1 LAWAGGL
8 RQNFPVNDEMAILIA
23 ESAVLTALLSA
34 ILPLF
39 FLNRPHLQSLVAFF
53 LLGGSGLAAA
63 LGGGMALLLQTT
75 GQVVLPIGL
84 PWLHVSLC
92 LDPLAGFFLFI
103 VGFITFTVACY
114 GSGYIREYIGG
125 QLSIGTLTF
134 FTGLFACGMFLVLLA
149 ADAFSFMLA
158 WELMSLASY
167 FLVVFQ
173 HHQPENRHAAFIYL
187 LMAVVGGAFLFLAY
201 GVLAGFSDGFSF
213 AAMKAADLSP
223 TWATIAFTFAFLG
236 FGLKAGI
243 VPLHVWLPLAH
254 PVAPSHISAMMSGV
268 MLKVAVYGF
277 IRFVYDLLG
286 NIIWQWGVV
295 VLLVGSASAV
305 LGVLYA
311 LMQHD
316 LKRLL
321 AYHSVENIGI
331 IYIGLG
337 LSMIFHATHHL
348 EIAAL
353 ALIAALYHCLNHA
366 IFKSLLF
373 LGAGAIL
380 QQSRQHDMEKMGG
393 LIKKMPVTAFCFLV
407 GCISISA
414 LPPFNGFVS
423 EWLTF
428 QAALQGPIL
437 KSGILGAM
445 IPVAAA
451 MLALTGALAAA
462 CFVKVYGIIF
472 LGRARSPE
480 IEEAQDPS
488 FGMRVSQ
495 MILAVCCLGF
505 GIFPTWVVRAI
516 NGIPESLMGT
526 GLSSATDNGWLWL
539 TPVSAQTASYG
550 APAVFFG
557 ILVSWLIVFVFLH
570 PLRRDNRI
578 RIVPAWDC
586 GFGPLNSR
594 MQYTAS
600 AFAMPLRR
608 IFSFIWLIVEKVEP
622 AGPGKGPR
630 YILKIDDRVW
640 LMFYV
645 PIGKIMLKLAERTSR
660 IQGGNLRVYLC
671 YSFFTLL
678 FLLWVIV

>member
-1 LAWAGGL
+1 
-8 RQNFPVNDEMAILIA
+8 MALTIA
-23 ESAVLTALLSA
+23 EAALVLALLSA
-34 ILPLF
+34 VVTAF
-39 FLNRPHLQSLVAFF
+39 FSPYPRLLNRLAF
-53 LLGGSGLAAA
+53 LLLGAAGLAACFA
-63 LGGGMALLLQTT
+63 GGSALLQQSHEL
-75 GQVVLPIGL
+75 VVLPLGL
-84 PWLHVSLC
+84 PWLHVSLL
-92 LDPLAGFFLFI
+92 LDPLAGLFLFI
-103 VGFITFTVACY
+103 VGLITCMAACY
-114 GSGYIREYIGG
+114 GPAYVREYLDQPTGIGV
-125 QLSIGTLTF
+125 LTGF
-134 FTGLFACGMFLVLLA
+134 SGLFVCGMFLVLLA

-158 WELMSLASY
+158 WELMSVASY

-173 HHQPENRHAAFIYL
+173 HHKIENRQAAFIYL
-187 LMAVVGGAFLFLAY
+187 LMAVVGGTFLFLAY
-201 GVLAGFSDGFSF
+201 GILAGFSGGFGF
-213 AAMKAADLSP
+213 ATMKGAALSP
-223 TWATIAFTFAFLG
+223 TWATLAFVCAFIG

-277 IRFVYDLLG
+277 IRFVFDLLG
-286 NIIWQWGVV
+286 DITWQWGVT
-295 VLLVGSASAV
+295 VLLIGSASAI

-337 LSMIFHATHHL
+337 LSMIFHATHHP

-366 IFKSLLF
+366 LFKSLLF
-373 LGAGAIL
+373 FGAGAVL
-380 QQSRQHDMEKMGG
+380 QQSHEHDMERMGG
-393 LIKKMPVTAFCFLV
+393 LIKRMPVTAVCFLV

-428 QAALQGPIL
+428 QAALQGPLL

-445 IPVAAA
+445 LPVAAA
-451 MLALTGALAAA
+451 ILALTGALAAA
-462 CFVKVYGIIF
+462 CFVKVFGIVF
-472 LGRARSPE
+472 LGQARSE
-480 IEEAQDPS
+480 QIAHAKDPA
-488 FGMRVSQ
+488 FGMRLSQ
-495 MILAVCCLGF
+495 ILLALACLAF
-505 GIFPTWVVRAI
+505 GIFPTWTVRAL
-516 NGIPESLMGT
+516 NCVTASLLGQ
-526 GLSSATDNGWLWL
+526 GLTSATDNGWLWL
-539 TPVSAQTASYG
+539 TPVNPQTASYG

-557 ILVSWLIVFVFLH
+557 LLASWLIVYVLLR

-578 RIVPAWDC
+578 RTAPAWDC
-586 GFGPLNSR
+586 GFGPLNPR

-600 AFAMPLRR
+600 SFAMPIRR
-608 IFSFIWLIVEKVEP
+608 VFSFLWLIVEKVEP
-622 AGPGKGPR
+622 GTPGKAPH
-630 YILKIDDRVW
+630 YILRISDRIW
-640 LMFYV
+640 LILYI
-645 PIGKIMLKLAERTSR
+645 PIGKLMLKLAERTSH

>member
-1 LAWAGGL
+1 
-8 RQNFPVNDEMAILIA
+8 MTMIIA
-23 ESAVLTALLSA
+23 ETAVSAALLSA
-34 ILPLF
+34 IVPLF
-39 FLNRPHLQSLVAFF
+39 FYRLPYLQSWLSF
-53 LLGGSGLAAA
+53 LLLGISGLAASW
-63 LGGGMALLLQTT
+63 GGGMALLLRTSE
-75 GQVVLPIGL
+75 QVVLPIGL

-103 VGFITFTVACY
+103 VGFVTFIAACY
-114 GSGYIREYIGG
+114 GPAYIREYIDG
-125 QLSIGTLTF
+125 QMGIGPLTV
-134 FTGLFACGMFLVLLA
+134 FTGLFVAGMFLVLLA

-158 WELMSLASY
+158 WELMSVASY

-173 HHQPENRHAAFIYL
+173 HQRPENRHAAFIYL

-201 GVLAGFSDGFSF
+201 GVLAAFSDGFSF
-213 AAMKAADLSP
+213 AAMKAATLSP
-223 TWATIAFTFAFLG
+223 DWATSAFTFAFIG

-254 PVAPSHISAMMSGV
+254 PVAPSHISALMSGV

-277 IRFVYDLLG
+277 IRFVFGLLG
-286 NIIWQWGVV
+286 DITWQWGVV

-337 LSMIFHATHHL
+337 LSMIFYATQHL
-348 EIAAL
+348 EVAAL

-366 IFKSLLF
+366 LFKSLLF
-373 LGAGAIL
+373 FGAGAIL

-393 LIKKMPVTAFCFLV
+393 LIKKMPVTATCFLI

-462 CFVKVYGIIF
+462 CFVKVYGIVF
-472 LGRARSPE
+472 LGRPRTAE
-480 IEEAQDPS
+480 IEGATDPS
-488 FGMRVSQ
+488 FGMQ
-495 MILAVCCLGF
+495 LGQILLAVCCLGF
-505 GIFPTWVVRAI
+505 GIFPAWTVRAL
-516 NGIPESLMGT
+516 NGIPEGLIGV
-526 GLSSATDNGWLWL
+526 GLSSATDKGWLWL
-539 TPVSAQTASYG
+539 TPVSAETASYG

-578 RIVPAWDC
+578 RIAPAWDC

-600 AFAMPLRR
+600 AFAMPIRR
-608 IFSFIWLIVEKVEP
+608 VFSFVWLIVEKVEP
-622 AGPGKGPR
+622 AGYGKGAH
-630 YILKIDDRVW
+630 YILRINDRLW
-640 LMFYV
+640 LLLYV
-645 PIGKIMLKLAERTSR
+645 PIGKLMLKIAERTSH

>member
-1 LAWAGGL
+1 
-8 RQNFPVNDEMAILIA
+8 MALIIA
-23 ESAVLTALLSA
+23 ESAVLLTLLSSVV
-34 ILPLF
+34 PLF
-39 FLNRPHLQSLVAFF
+39 FLRRPYLQGRLSF
-53 LLGGSGLAAA
+53 LLLGISGLTACS
-63 LGGGMALLLQTT
+63 GGGMALMLRTSEQM
-75 GQVVLPIGL
+75 VLPIGL
-84 PWLHVSLC
+84 PWLHVFLR
-92 LDPLAGFFLFI
+92 LDPLSGFFLFI
-103 VGFITFTVACY
+103 VGLITFIAACY
-114 GSGYIREYIGG
+114 GPAYIREYIGG
-125 QLSIGTLTF
+125 KLSIGPLTL
-134 FTGLFACGMFLVLLA
+134 FTGLFVGGMFLVLLA

-158 WELMSLASY
+158 WELMSVASY

-173 HHQPENRHAAFIYL
+173 HEKPENRHAAFIYL

-213 AAMKAADLSP
+213 VAMKAAHLSP
-223 TWATIAFTFAFLG
+223 TWATIAFTFAFIG

-286 NIIWQWGVV
+286 NVTWQWGVV

-337 LSMIFHATHHL
+337 LSMIFYATHHL

-366 IFKSLLF
+366 LFKSLLF
-373 LGAGAIL
+373 FGAGAIL

-393 LIKKMPVTAFCFLV
+393 LIKKMPVTAYCFLV

-428 QAALQGPIL
+428 QAALQGPLL

-462 CFVKVYGIIF
+462 CFVKVYGIVF
-472 LGRARSPE
+472 LGQARSPE
-480 IEEAQDPS
+480 ILEAQDPS
-488 FGMRVSQ
+488 FGMQLSQ
-495 MILAVCCLGF
+495 ILLAVCCLGF
-505 GIFPTWVVRAI
+505 GIFPTWTVRAI
-516 NGIPESLMGT
+516 NGIPEGLLGT

-539 TPVSAQTASYG
+539 TPVNPQTASYG

-557 ILVSWLIVFVFLH
+557 ILVCWLLVYVFLH
-570 PLRRDNRI
+570 PLRSDNRI
-578 RIVPAWDC
+578 RIAPAWDC

-600 AFAMPLRR
+600 AFAMPIRR
-608 IFSFIWLIVEKVEP
+608 IFSFVWLIFEKVEP
-622 AGPGKGPR
+622 AGPGGR
-630 YILKIDDRVW
+630 AHYILRIDDRLW
-640 LMFYV
+640 LMLYV
-645 PIGKIMLKLAERTSR
+645 PIGKLMLKIAERTSY

>member
-1 LAWAGGL
+1 
-8 RQNFPVNDEMAILIA
+8 MALTIA
-23 ESAVLTALLSA
+23 ELAVLLALLSSVV
-34 ILPLF
+34 PLL
-39 FLNRPHLQSLVAFF
+39 FLRFPYFQGRLSFF
-53 LLGGSGLAAA
+53 LLGISGLAACA
-63 LGGGMALLLQTT
+63 GGGMALLARTSEL
-75 GQVVLPIGL
+75 VILPIGL
-84 PWLHVSLC
+84 PWLHVYLS
-92 LDPLAGFFLFI
+92 LDPLSGFFLFV
-103 VGFITFTVACY
+103 VGLITFIAGCY
-114 GSGYIREYIGG
+114 GPAYIGEYIG
-125 QLSIGTLTF
+125 LKMTIGALTV
-134 FTGLFACGMFLVLLA
+134 FTGLFVCGMFLVLLA

-167 FLVVFQ
+167 FLVVYQ
-173 HHQPENRHAAFIYL
+173 HHKLENRQAAFIYL
-187 LMAVVGGAFLFLAY
+187 LMAVVGGSFLLLAY

-213 AAMKAADLSP
+213 AAMKAAVLSP
-223 TWATIAFTFAFLG
+223 TWASMAFTFAFIG

-277 IRFVYDLLG
+277 IRFVCDLLG
-286 NIIWQWGVV
+286 DITWQWGVV
-295 VLLVGSASAV
+295 VLLIGSASAV

-337 LSMIFHATHHL
+337 LSMIFYATQHM

-366 IFKSLLF
+366 LFKSLLF
-373 LGAGAIL
+373 FGAGAVL

-393 LIKKMPVTAFCFLV
+393 LIRKMPVTAVCFLV
-407 GCISISA
+407 GCVSISA

-428 QAALQGPIL
+428 QAALQGPLL

-462 CFVKVYGIIF
+462 CFVKVYGIVF
-472 LGRARSPE
+472 LGQARSPE
-480 IEEAQDPS
+480 IAGARDPA
-488 FGMRVSQ
+488 FGMQLGQVL
-495 MILAVCCLGF
+495 LALCCLGF
-505 GIFPTWVVRAI
+505 GIFPAWTVRAL
-516 NGIPESLMGT
+516 NGIPEGLMGV

-539 TPVSAQTASYG
+539 TPVSPQTASYG

-557 ILVSWLIVFVFLH
+557 ILASWLIVWALLH
-570 PLRRDNRI
+570 PLRRDNSI
-578 RIVPAWDC
+578 RIAPAWDC

-600 AFAMPLRR
+600 AFAMPIRR
-608 IFSFIWLIVEKVEP
+608 VFSFIWLIVEKVEP
-622 AGPGKGPR
+622 AGPGKSPH
-630 YILKIDDRVW
+630 YILRVNDRMW
-640 LMFYV
+640 LMLYI
-645 PIGKIMLKLAERTSR
+645 PIGKIMLKIAERTSH

>member
-1 LAWAGGL
+1 MDSHLA
-8 RQNFPVNDEMAILIA
+8 LIVA
-23 ESAVLTALLSA
+23 EAAVSTALLSS

-39 FLNRPHLQSLVAFF
+39 LLRWPHLQSRLSFV
-53 LLGGSGLAAA
+53 LLGISGLAASW
-63 LGGGMALLLQTT
+63 GGGTALLLRTT
-75 GQVVLPIGL
+75 DKVVLPIGL

-103 VGFITFTVACY
+103 VGIITLMAACY
-114 GSGYIREYIGG
+114 GPAYICEYIGG
-125 QLSIGTLTF
+125 QHGIGPLTL
-134 FTGLFACGMFLVLLA
+134 FTGLFVSGMFLVLLA

-158 WELMSLASY
+158 WELMSVASY

-173 HHQPENRHAAFIYL
+173 HNRPENRHAAFIYL

-213 AAMKAADLSP
+213 AAMKTASLSP
-223 TWATIAFTFAFLG
+223 TWASIAFTFAFIG

-254 PVAPSHISAMMSGV
+254 PVAPSHISGLMSGV

-286 NIIWQWGVV
+286 GITWQWGVV

-366 IFKSLLF
+366 LFKSLLF
-373 LGAGAIL
+373 FGAGAVL

-393 LIKKMPVTAFCFLV
+393 LIKKMPVTATCFLI

-428 QAALQGPIL
+428 QAALQGPLL

-462 CFVKVYGIIF
+462 CFVKVYGIVF
-472 LGRARSPE
+472 LGRPRSPE
-480 IEEAQDPS
+480 IEGAKDPS
-488 FGMRVSQ
+488 FGMQ
-495 MILAVCCLGF
+495 CAQILLAVCCLGF
-505 GIFPTWVVRAI
+505 GIFPTWTVRAI
-516 NGIPESLMGT
+516 NGIPE
-526 GLSSATDNGWLWL
+526 GLLGAGLPSATDNGWLWL
-539 TPVSAQTASYG
+539 TPVSPQTASYG

-557 ILVSWLIVFVFLH
+557 ILVSWLIVFLFLH
-570 PLRRDNRI
+570 PPRRDNRI
-578 RIVPAWDC
+578 RIAPAWDC

-600 AFAMPLRR
+600 AFAMPIRR
-608 IFSFIWLIVEKVEP
+608 VFSFLWLIVEKVVP
-622 AGPGKGPR
+622 AGPGTR
-630 YILKIDDRVW
+630 QQYRLRIDDW
-640 LMFYV
+640 LWLLLYV
-645 PIGKIMLKLAERTSR
+645 PIGKLMLKLAERASH